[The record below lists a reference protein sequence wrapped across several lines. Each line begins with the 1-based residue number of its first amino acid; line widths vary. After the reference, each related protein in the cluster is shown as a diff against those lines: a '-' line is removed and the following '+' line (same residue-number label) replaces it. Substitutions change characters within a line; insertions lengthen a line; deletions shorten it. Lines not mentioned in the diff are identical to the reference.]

1 VTIDI
6 SELPLLAGH
15 QALDLVNTVA
25 PRVPVRGSEPYDH
38 LTDPPALLVWA
49 RRAGVVDEPE
59 VKLVTQAWRRDAGS
73 AQTALE
79 VARDIREA
87 LHVALL
93 DVARMVP
100 QGPAVAG
107 AALELLHCR
116 WVAAV
121 GRSRLLLD
129 REARPVVRLAVG
141 MAPALLI
148 PDRVAVAAMDVLRST
163 DFERLRRCP
172 PDDGGCGWL
181 ILDHSRNGSR
191 RWCRMAD
198 CGTGVKAQRL
208 TERRRAARSLGR

>member
-1 VTIDI
+1 VSTDI
-6 SELPLLAGH
+6 SDLPLLAGH
-15 QALDLVNTVA
+15 PALDLVNTVT
-25 PRVPVRGSEPYDH
+25 PRVPVRGSEPHDH

-59 VKLVTQAWRRDAGS
+59 AKLVAQAWRRDAGS

-79 VARDIREA
+79 IARDIREA
-87 LHVALL
+87 SHVALL

-100 QGPAVAG
+100 QGPAATG

-116 WVAAV
+116 WAAAL
-121 GRSRLLLD
+121 GRSTLLLD
-129 REARPVVRLAVG
+129 REASPVVRLAVG

-148 PDRVAVAAMDVLRST
+148 PDRVAVAAVDVLRST
-163 DFERLRRCP
+163 DFARLRRCP

-181 ILDHSRNGSR
+181 ILDNSRNGSR

-198 CGTGVKAQRL
+198 CGTGVKARRL
-208 TERRRAARSLGR
+208 TERRRAARSAIS